1 MLLDLSQLIRFGTA
15 GQTED
20 VVVVVGV
27 VGDVVIDQ
35 DIPGGLANVSN
46 MVRLREED
54 GEVGVRQG
62 LVLINI
68 RPILVVNGR
77 ISCHCLM
84 VSEGVRSRLV
94 VLIPHHH

>member
-1 MLLDLSQLIRFGTA
+1 MLLDLSQVIRLGTA

-46 MVRLREED
+46 IMVRLREED

-84 VSEGVRSRLV
+84 VSLLV
-94 VLIPHHH
+94 VLITHHH

>member
-1 MLLDLSQLIRFGTA
+1 MLLDLSQVIRFSTA

-35 DIPGGLANVSN
+35 DIAGQTGGLANVSN

-84 VSEGVRSRLV
+84 VSLLV
-94 VLIPHHH
+94 VLITHHH

>member
-1 MLLDLSQLIRFGTA
+1 MLLDLSQVIRLGTA

-35 DIPGGLANVSN
+35 DIPGQTGGLANVSN
-46 MVRLREED
+46 IMVRLREED
-54 GEVGVRQG
+54 GEVRVRQG

-84 VSEGVRSRLV
+84 VSLLV
-94 VLIPHHH
+94 VLITHHH